1 MSDSEEDEVLKAET
15 EEEDE
20 ERQKEGDDLEGKEKE
35 ISGQEDQQLEPCPLT
50 QDMMA
55 KSLSLLCRIENGLS
69 HAYVRLDLKSK
80 SLTDLALLSSFIHLR
95 YLDISSNHLS
105 DFSPLA
111 NLTQLL
117 WVKGD
122 GNLLQKFE
130 GQPFG
135 QLTYLQWLSFANN
148 RLFDVKDLGG
158 PALETLNL
166 TGNGIQTMKG
176 LEYHNLTN
184 LVTLELRGNC
194 LETTDGI
201 YLPNLCHLYLAQNNI
216 KRLEGLEKL
225 ERLNTLHLRDNQLE
239 TLDGLSPNMKCLQ
252 YLNVRG
258 NLISSMQALRT
269 LASVGQTLKAVV
281 LLDNP
286 LAKTDDYRLYVISHL
301 SQLERL
307 DKDPITAAEK
317 SEAQEKTFVHLRN
330 THQDVF
336 DEIRE
341 LSNPP

>member
-1 MSDSEEDEVLKAET
+1 MSDSDEREVLKAET

-20 ERQKEGDDLEGKEKE
+20 EGQGERNDTERKEKE
-35 ISGQEDQQLEPCPLT
+35 ISGQEDQLKPCPLT
-50 QDMMA
+50 QDMMV
-55 KSLSLLCRIENGLS
+55 KSLSLLCRTVNGLS

-80 SLTDLALLSSFIHLR
+80 GLTDLALLSSFIHLR

-111 NLTQLL
+111 DLTQLL

-122 GNLLQKFE
+122 GNLLQRFE
-130 GQPFG
+130 GKPFG
-135 QLTYLQWLSFANN
+135 KLAYLQWLSFANN
-148 RLFDVKDLGG
+148 RLFDVKGLGG

-166 TGNGIQTMKG
+166 TGNGIQSMQG

-184 LVTLELRGNC
+184 MVTLELRGNC

-201 YLPNLCHLYLAQNNI
+201 YLTNLRHLYLAQNNI

-225 ERLNTLHLRDNQLE
+225 QCLNTLHLRDNQLE

-258 NLISSMQALRT
+258 NLISSMRALRT
-269 LASVGQTLKAVV
+269 LVNVGQTLKALV
-281 LLDNP
+281 LSDNP

-301 SQLERL
+301 SKLERL
-307 DKDPITAAEK
+307 DKDPITAGEK
-317 SEAQEKTFVHLRN
+317 SEAQEKDFE
-330 THQDVF
+330 
-336 DEIRE
+336 DEYAE
-341 LSNPP
+341 DQGGN

>member
-1 MSDSEEDEVLKAET
+1 MSDSDEREALRAET
-15 EEEDE
+15 EEEDDT
-20 ERQKEGDDLEGKEKE
+20 ERKEKE
-35 ISGQEDQQLEPCPLT
+35 ISGQEDQLKPCPLT
-50 QDMMA
+50 QDMMV
-55 KSLSLLCRIENGLS
+55 KSLSLLCRTGNGLS

-80 SLTDLALLSSFIHLR
+80 GLTDLALLSSFIHLR

-105 DFSPLA
+105 DFFPLA
-111 NLTQLL
+111 DLTQLL

-122 GNLLQKFE
+122 ANLLQRFE

-135 QLTYLQWLSFANN
+135 KLTYLQWLSFASN
-148 RLFDVKDLGG
+148 RLFDVKGLGG

-166 TGNGIQTMKG
+166 TGNGIQSMQG

-184 LVTLELRGNC
+184 LMILELRGNC

-201 YLPNLCHLYLAQNNI
+201 YLPNLRHLYLAQNNI

-225 ERLNTLHLRDNQLE
+225 QRLNTLHLRDNQLE
-239 TLDGLSPNMKCLQ
+239 TLEGLSPNMKCLQ

-258 NLISSMQALRT
+258 NLISSMRALRT
-269 LASVGQTLKAVV
+269 LVNVGQTLKALV
-281 LLDNP
+281 LSDNP

-307 DKDPITAAEK
+307 DKDPITAGEK
-317 SEAQEKTFVHLRN
+317 SEAQEKDFE
-330 THQDVF
+330 
-336 DEIRE
+336 DEYAE
-341 LSNPP
+341 DQEDN

>member
-1 MSDSEEDEVLKAET
+1 MSSSDEDEVLKAG
-15 EEEDE
+15 EEDE
-20 ERQKEGDDLEGKEKE
+20 EVEKKE
-35 ISGQEDQQLEPCPLT
+35 ISGQEDQLESCPLT

-55 KSLSLLCRIENGLS
+55 KSLSLLCRTGNGLS

-80 SLTDLALLSSFIHLR
+80 GLTDLALISSFIHLR
-95 YLDISSNHLS
+95 YLDFSCNHLS

-111 NLTQLL
+111 DLTQLL

-122 GNLLQKFE
+122 GNLLLSFE

-148 RLFDVKDLGG
+148 RLFDVKGIGG

-166 TGNGIQTMKG
+166 TGNGIQTMQG

-184 LVTLELRGNC
+184 LVTLELRGNS

-201 YLPNLCHLYLAQNNI
+201 YLPNLHHLNLAQNNL

-225 ERLNTLHLRDNQLE
+225 EHLKTLHLRDNQLE

-258 NLISSMQALRT
+258 NLISSMRALRN
-269 LASVGQTLKAVV
+269 LVSVGQTLTALV
-281 LLDNP
+281 LLENP
-286 LAKTDDYRLYVISHL
+286 LAKTDDYRMYVISHL

-307 DKDPITAAEK
+307 DKDPITAEEK
-317 SEAQEKTFVHLRN
+317 SATQEKE
-330 THQDVF
+330 F
-336 DEIRE
+336 DDEYAE
-341 LSNPP
+341 DQEDN

>member
-1 MSDSEEDEVLKAET
+1 MSGSDEDEVLKAG
-15 EEEDE
+15 EEDE
-20 ERQKEGDDLEGKEKE
+20 EVTLEKKE
-35 ISGQEDQQLEPCPLT
+35 ISGQEDQLESCPLT

-55 KSLSLLCRIENGLS
+55 KSLSLLCRTGNGLS

-80 SLTDLALLSSFIHLR
+80 GLTDLALISSFIHLR
-95 YLDISSNHLS
+95 YLDFSSNHLS
-105 DFSPLA
+105 DFSLLA
-111 NLTQLL
+111 DLTQLL

-122 GNLLQKFE
+122 GNLLQRFE
-130 GQPFG
+130 GQPFS

-148 RLFDVKDLGG
+148 RLFDVKGIGG

-166 TGNGIQTMKG
+166 TGNGIQTMQG

-201 YLPNLCHLYLAQNNI
+201 YLPNLRHLYLAQNNL

-225 ERLNTLHLRDNQLE
+225 EHLKTLHLRDNQLE

-258 NLISSMQALRT
+258 NLISSMRALRN
-269 LASVGQTLKAVV
+269 LVSVGQTLKALV
-281 LLDNP
+281 LLENP
-286 LAKTDDYRLYVISHL
+286 LAKTDDYRMYVISHL
-301 SQLERL
+301 SQLEKL
-307 DKDPITAAEK
+307 DKDPITAEDK
-317 SEAQEKTFVHLRN
+317 SAAQEK
-330 THQDVF
+330 DF
-336 DEIRE
+336 DDEYAE
-341 LSNPP
+341 DQEDN